1 LVELWQTNQKF
12 FVLINCQGL
21 GYEIQILES
30 FFLKLKT
37 NQISN
42 KKITLW
48 LKHIKKEDSDLLFGF
63 TSKEQKNFFIEI
75 LSIRGVGSQIGMGIL
90 NKFSISEVIN
100 AIKTQNK
107 KLICSVPGIG
117 QKMSDRLILELKNKF
132 KSELQFEEE
141 KAKDEFEIKD
151 PEINKMMQDLKL
163 TLQSLNY
170 KNKEINTIMPIIKES
185 TLLAKKEKNLSFEN
199 LLKIAKN
206 NLDKDSSNIGRWRSI
221 INKLK
226 INFMSLDTAEKQKL
240 IETHQV
246 HSTDTGSVEVQVAML
261 SKRISKLSDHLQGNI
276 HDFASRQGL
285 LKMIGKRKRLLSY
298 IKDKNVQRYQEL
310 VKKIGIRGW
319 SQLMKKKQSKK
330 KTQN

>member
-1 LVELWQTNQKF
+1 MISWINGELIDSWQTNQKF

-90 NKFSISEVIN
+90 NKFSIGEVIN

-132 KSELQFEEE
+132 KSEIQFEEE
-141 KAKDEFEIKD
+141 KGKVEFEIKD
-151 PEINKMMQDLKL
+151 PEINKMKEDLHL

-170 KNKEINTIMPIIKES
+170 KNKEIKTILPILVKEVDP
-185 TLLAKKEKNLSFEN
+185 LAKKENNLSFEK
-199 LLKIAKN
+199 LLKLAMHY
-206 NLDKDSSNIGRWRSI
+206 LDKDSSNIAR
-221 INKLK
+221 
-226 INFMSLDTAEKQKL
+226 
-240 IETHQV
+240 
-246 HSTDTGSVEVQVAML
+246 
-261 SKRISKLSDHLQGNI
+261 
-276 HDFASRQGL
+276 
-285 LKMIGKRKRLLSY
+285 
-298 IKDKNVQRYQEL
+298 
-310 VKKIGIRGW
+310 
-319 SQLMKKKQSKK
+319 
-330 KTQN
+330 

>member
-1 LVELWQTNQKF
+1 MISWINGDLVDLWQTNQKF

-90 NKFSISEVIN
+90 NKFSIGEVIN

-132 KSELQFEEE
+132 KSEIQFEEE

-151 PEINKMMQDLKL
+151 PEINKMIEDLQL

-170 KNKEINTIMPIIKES
+170 KNKEIKTILPIIINEVNF
-185 TLLAKKEKNLSFEN
+185 LAKKENNLSFEN
-199 LLKIAKN
+199 LLKLAMN
-206 NLDKDSSNIGRWRSI
+206 YLDKESSNI
-221 INKLK
+221 
-226 INFMSLDTAEKQKL
+226 
-240 IETHQV
+240 
-246 HSTDTGSVEVQVAML
+246 
-261 SKRISKLSDHLQGNI
+261 
-276 HDFASRQGL
+276 AS
-285 LKMIGKRKRLLSY
+285 
-298 IKDKNVQRYQEL
+298 
-310 VKKIGIRGW
+310 
-319 SQLMKKKQSKK
+319 
-330 KTQN
+330 

>member
-1 LVELWQTNQKF
+1 MISWINGELVELWQTNQKF

-132 KSELQFEEE
+132 KSEIQFEEE

-151 PEINKMMQDLKL
+151 PEINKMIEDLQL

-170 KNKEINTIMPIIKES
+170 KNKEIKTILPIIINEVDF
-185 TLLAKKEKNLSFEN
+185 LAKKENNLSFEN
-199 LLKIAKN
+199 LLKLAMN
-206 NLDKDSSNIGRWRSI
+206 YLDKQSSNI
-221 INKLK
+221 
-226 INFMSLDTAEKQKL
+226 
-240 IETHQV
+240 
-246 HSTDTGSVEVQVAML
+246 
-261 SKRISKLSDHLQGNI
+261 
-276 HDFASRQGL
+276 AS
-285 LKMIGKRKRLLSY
+285 
-298 IKDKNVQRYQEL
+298 
-310 VKKIGIRGW
+310 
-319 SQLMKKKQSKK
+319 
-330 KTQN
+330 

>member
-1 LVELWQTNQKF
+1 MISWINGDLVDLWQTNQKF

-37 NQISN
+37 NQISY

-48 LKHIKKEDSDLLFGF
+48 IKHIKKEDSDFLFGF

-117 QKMSDRLILELKNKF
+117 QKMSDRLVLELKSKF
-132 KSELQFEEE
+132 KDEKLFQEE
-141 KAKDEFEIKD
+141 KNKYVFNIKD
-151 PEINKMMQDLKL
+151 PEINKMIEELQL

-170 KNKEINTIMPIIKES
+170 KNKEIKTILPIIFKEVD
-185 TLLAKKEKNLSFEN
+185 LLSKKENNLSFEN
-199 LLKIAKN
+199 LLKTAMN
-206 NLDKDSSNIGRWRSI
+206 YLDNDSSN
-221 INKLK
+221 L
-226 INFMSLDTAEKQKL
+226 A
-240 IETHQV
+240 
-246 HSTDTGSVEVQVAML
+246 
-261 SKRISKLSDHLQGNI
+261 
-276 HDFASRQGL
+276 
-285 LKMIGKRKRLLSY
+285 
-298 IKDKNVQRYQEL
+298 
-310 VKKIGIRGW
+310 
-319 SQLMKKKQSKK
+319 
-330 KTQN
+330 